1 MFCWK
6 WRRLYA
12 SDNLLSKVLTSGKRK
27 LWATQMWIRTS
38 IANKGQAH
46 TGWVQR
52 TAFKSH
58 LHFIFPSIY
67 FFAFK
72 KLFAGCVA
80 ILLMPAGAPWYCRAS
95 LAPGAD
101 PGCCE
106 ATGDTA
112 EVDVNS
118 DAMLWEVGLQAGRDE
133 DVCRHQ
139 RASLLS
145 TAETSSRSHPTQR
158 LSATWALGS
167 VVAIVWE
174 VYNVSTSQG
183 QW

>member
-1 MFCWK
+1 
-6 WRRLYA
+6 
-12 SDNLLSKVLTSGKRK
+12 
-27 LWATQMWIRTS
+27 MWIRTS
-38 IANKGQAH
+38 TAHKGQAH
-46 TGWVQR
+46 TGWAQR

-58 LHFIFPSIY
+58 LHFIFLRLP
-67 FFAFK
+67 FCLQT
-72 KLFAGCVA
+72 LFAGCVA

-101 PGCCE
+101 PDCCE
-106 ATGDTA
+106 ATGGTA
-112 EVDVNS
+112 EADVNS

-133 DVCRHQ
+133 DVFGHQ